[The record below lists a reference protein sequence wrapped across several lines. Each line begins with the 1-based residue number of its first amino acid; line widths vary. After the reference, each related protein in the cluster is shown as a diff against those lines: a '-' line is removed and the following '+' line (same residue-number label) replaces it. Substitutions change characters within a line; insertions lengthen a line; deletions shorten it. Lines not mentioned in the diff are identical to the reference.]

1 MRYFKYVIT
10 LVLVIALMGCELL
23 ESPVSINNDVIET
36 ILQSEESLEMIFY
49 SIREEANKIGLEL
62 REIDIK
68 YQGKSNIQD
77 KAGICTIILFKDA
90 SKSSF
95 FYEGGKV
102 EIENIVF
109 STDSRELIENNAK
122 FDHGRA
128 AQVSEYELR
137 IEKWIMKTDTI
148 LNSFDDENINQIN
161 EFEMPNIYL
170 RIYNDKC
177 FVNSA
182 NEKMVYIVEEYDMK
196 SLLK

>member
-1 MRYFKYVIT
+1 MVRLK
-10 LVLVIALMGCELL
+10 L
-23 ESPVSINNDVIET
+23 
-36 ILQSEESLEMIFY
+36 
-49 SIREEANKIGLEL
+49 K
-62 REIDIK
+62 
-68 YQGKSNIQD
+68 
-77 KAGICTIILFKDA
+77 ILF
-90 SKSSF
+90 
-95 FYEGGKV
+95 
-102 EIENIVF
+102 F